1 MKCWVSLRSLEQ
13 RSFIL
18 IDSSTLYCKQFKRW
32 FETMLWFAA
41 QLSVQQI
48 VSGPMFKVTTQ
59 GGARKGKRC
68 TALLLVTVLLLLRL
82 VALLLLRLVALL
94 LLLVALLL
102 LLVALLL
109 LLLLLL
115 LLKQELQET
124 NKERYFF

>member
-1 MKCWVSLRSLEQ
+1 
-13 RSFIL
+13 
-18 IDSSTLYCKQFKRW
+18 
-32 FETMLWFAA
+32 MLWFAA

-68 TALLLVTVLLLLRL
+68 TALLLVTVLLLLLRLVALLLRL
-82 VALLLLRLVALL
+82 VALLLLRLVALLL

>member
-1 MKCWVSLRSLEQ
+1 MVRS
-13 RSFIL
+13 
-18 IDSSTLYCKQFKRW
+18 
-32 FETMLWFAA
+32 AA
-41 QLSVQQI
+41 LCSADCVRANVQ
-48 VSGPMFKVTTQ
+48 GDNAR
-59 GGARKGKRC
+59 GARKGKRC

-82 VALLLLRLVALL
+82 VALLLRLVALLLLRLVALLL

-115 LLKQELQET
+115 LKQELQET